1 MKMEIIFA
9 TSNLH
14 KLEEAQGVV
23 GNKIR
28 FVTPSQIGIN
38 HDIPEE
44 GETLKE
50 NALFKAE
57 FLFKITGK
65 NCFAD
70 DTGLEVESLKGAP
83 GVKSARYASN
93 ECDSRLNMQKLL
105 KELKGSINRRARF
118 RTVIALILDGKQY
131 FFEGTLN
138 GIITE
143 NQSGKGGFGYD
154 PLFLPNGYTK
164 TLAELTDFQKNL
176 ISHRGIA
183 IRNLSKFLENYN
195 RE

>member
-1 MKMEIIFA
+1 MEIIFA